1 MHVTG
6 SERGYLHEQFRL
18 FHTREQKEL
27 KVDWH
32 YHTFDKLVFFI
43 SGSVHYSV
51 ESETYALHPGD
62 MLTIAHGQLHRMH
75 ALGQSQYER
84 IILYLDPGYLNSLA
98 PEAGGLSACFKRA
111 RATGVSLLRFGDADR
126 AALSSLL
133 QKLERALAAPSP
145 YQTALSQAI
154 LTEIMVLLCMHAEKN
169 ASQRH
174 ETHSDDKIA
183 QAISYI
189 QAHLGENLS
198 CDTLASHLFMS
209 RSSFQ
214 HRFRAATGYPPHA
227 YIRLKRLLR
236 AAELLSE
243 GESAVRAG
251 KLCGYTD
258 HSAFSH
264 AFAQHFGMPPS
275 RFHPNSSLDSEEKPA
290 E

>member
-6 SERGYLHEQFRL
+6 SERGYLNEQFRL
-18 FHTREQKEL
+18 FHTREQREL

-43 SGSVHYSV
+43 SGNVQYTV
-51 ESETYALHPGD
+51 ESETYTPHPGD

-75 ALGQSQYER
+75 AFSQTPYER
-84 IILYLDPGYLNSLA
+84 IILYLDPGYLASLA
-98 PEAGGLSACFKRA
+98 QDDGGLAACFDHA
-111 RATGVSLLRFGDADR
+111 RTTGVSLLRFNDADR
-126 AALSSLL
+126 AAVTFLL
-133 QKLERALAAPSP
+133 QKLDRILAAPVP
-145 YQTALSQAI
+145 YQTTLSEAL
-154 LTEIMVLLCMHAEKN
+154 LTELMVLLCTHAEKN
-169 ASQRH
+169 GSQSL

-183 QAISYI
+183 QALSYI
-189 QAHLGENLS
+189 QTHLGENLS
-198 CDTLASHLFMS
+198 CDVLANHLFMS

-258 HSAFSH
+258 HSAFCH

-275 RFHPNSSLDSEEKPA
+275 RFRPKNSLDAIEKPA